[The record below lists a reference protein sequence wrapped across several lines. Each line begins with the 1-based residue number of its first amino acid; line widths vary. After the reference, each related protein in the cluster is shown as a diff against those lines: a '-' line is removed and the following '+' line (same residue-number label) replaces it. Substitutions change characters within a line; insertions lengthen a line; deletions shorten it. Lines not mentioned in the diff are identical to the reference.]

1 MNIVSFSGGK
11 DSTAMLFMMM
21 ERKITIDEII
31 FCDTGMEFDGMYEHI
46 DKVERDIDR
55 KITRLKADKSFEYYL
70 LYHKKKSAVNK
81 DLGYGF
87 PRMMT
92 NRWCTSRLKTDV
104 IDRHIKQFEN
114 VNMFVGIAFDERH
127 RVKEEAYPLVE
138 WGITEKQA
146 LKYCYNMGYDFGGLY
161 NLFDRVSCWCCP
173 MQGLKELYN
182 LYSYFPEKFAK
193 LKEWE
198 SKAYN
203 NFRPDYTLDEL
214 EARFKNRDWWK
225 NNQVKFDLG
234 AIV

>member
-21 ERKITIDEII
+21 ERGLPIDEII

-70 LYHKKKSAVNK
+70 FEHVKESEKNK
-81 DLGYGF
+81 DKGYGF

-104 IDRHIKQFEN
+104 IAKHRKQYQN

-127 RVKEEAYPLVE
+127 RAKDEIYPLVE
-138 WGITEKQA
+138 WQITEKQA
-146 LKYCYNMGYDFGGLY
+146 LDYCYEKGYTWGGLY

-182 LYSYFPEKFAK
+182 LYTHFPSKWQT

-198 SKAYN
+198 SKTYN

-225 NNQVKFDLG
+225 ENQ
-234 AIV
+234 IRWEI